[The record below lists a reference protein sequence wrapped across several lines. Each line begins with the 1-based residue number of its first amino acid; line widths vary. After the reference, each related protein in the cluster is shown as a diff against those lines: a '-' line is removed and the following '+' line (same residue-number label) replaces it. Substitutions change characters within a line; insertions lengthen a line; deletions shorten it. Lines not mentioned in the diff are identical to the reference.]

1 MKLRIDPMIYNNSDR
16 TRKQALK
23 EVREPIKDSLRKER
37 AKRKLFK
44 VKHADNDILFNNPND
59 PNRNVGGHYT
69 LTVGI
74 NPNTDDVAV
83 ALLSSLEDIDGTPT
97 KQDKVEKNFIYPIP
111 EDKIIGNSRKSG
123 ISIKLYKKNLVEDRN
138 LKYDDLEESNREVE
152 ISNTIQTDIAQHLFD
167 NSVHKKISKRNRG
180 VVQNMVKI
188 K

>member
-1 MKLRIDPMIYNNSDR
+1 MKLRIDPTIYNSDR
-16 TRKQALK
+16 ARKQVLK
-23 EVREPIKDSLRKER
+23 EVRTPVQDSLRKER

-44 VKHADNDILFNNPND
+44 VKHANNDILFNNSDDQNQ
-59 PNRNVGGHYT
+59 NIGGHYT
-69 LTVGI
+69 LTIGV

-83 ALLSSLEDIDGTPT
+83 ALLTSLEDIDGIPT

-111 EDKIIGNSRKSG
+111 EDKIIGNSKKSG

-138 LKYDDLEESNREVE
+138 LKYGDLEESNREIK
-152 ISNTIQTDIAQHLFD
+152 ISNTIQTDIAQHLFA